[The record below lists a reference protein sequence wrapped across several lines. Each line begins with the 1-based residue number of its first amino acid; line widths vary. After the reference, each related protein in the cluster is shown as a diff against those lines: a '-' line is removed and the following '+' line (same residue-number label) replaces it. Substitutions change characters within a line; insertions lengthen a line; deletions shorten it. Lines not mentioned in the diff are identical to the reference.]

1 MPRAARAGHVERF
14 FGVVRKKIMG
24 IRFTAFC
31 RRWRIWHLPLRVLT
45 VTSASSHGCWGKC
58 APLITASILPPS
70 CPRLP
75 MQSPPW
81 FKELF
86 WLRLHIPR
94 EPHSNSTTR
103 CPRPPIHQS
112 KDTSPS
118 MFLAD
123 NNAHTSLW
131 TMQRTPRYSCPP
143 IPELFTTVHLGPAGL
158 FLYHHCLQDASVDV
172 KKWDKL
178 EAKWSLMWHIMRI
191 WCWTQESWLQ
201 RKHWLAHRSHQWV
214 TWTFYP
220 APPIPSCH
228 PHSPTAVLGDSRA
241 TQTFTRQGSQ
251 NERRWEPTGKPGGLL
266 SLQTGLFFLSW
277 ISWLCPLILPGN
289 TTN

>member
-1 MPRAARAGHVERF
+1 MPRAARAGHMESF

-24 IRFTAFC
+24 IRFTAFY

-45 VTSASSHGCWGKC
+45 VTSASSHGRWGKC

-94 EPHSNSTTR
+94 EPQSNSTTR

-131 TMQRTPRYSCPP
+131 TMQRPPRYSCPP
-143 IPELFTTVHLGPAGL
+143 IPELFMTVHLGPAGYFYITTVFRMPL
-158 FLYHHCLQDASVDV
+158 
-172 KKWDKL
+172 
-178 EAKWSLMWHIMRI
+178 LMW
-191 WCWTQESWLQ
+191 
-201 RKHWLAHRSHQWV
+201 RSGINLRLDDHSCDTSCGFGVEPKSLDSKGNTGSHTDHTSEWHEPS
-214 TWTFYP
+214 TLPHPFLP
-220 APPIPSCH
+220 AILIAP
-228 PHSPTAVLGDSRA
+228 
-241 TQTFTRQGSQ
+241 
-251 NERRWEPTGKPGGLL
+251 LL
-266 SLQTGLFFLSW
+266 SWETAEPPRLSHARG
-277 ISWLCPLILPGN
+277 PKMKDAGN
-289 TTN
+289 PRASQEGY